1 MNKLIIAIAAA
12 ALSGAAMMPA
22 AAQSAAPN
30 AVANLNMSATPD
42 LDRGGVRAVQTALRA
57 KGFDPGP
64 IDGVVGPLT
73 REAMK
78 AYQSRYGMKPTGAID
93 NQLLF
98 ALGHADLAIAGA
110 R

>member
-42 LDRGGVRAVQTALRA
+42 LDRGGVRAVQTLS
-57 KGFDPGP
+57 
-64 IDGVVGPLT
+64 V
-73 REAMK
+73 
-78 AYQSRYGMKPTGAID
+78 KPRCAPKVSTPVPSTG
-93 NQLLF
+93 LS
-98 ALGHADLAIAGA
+98 G